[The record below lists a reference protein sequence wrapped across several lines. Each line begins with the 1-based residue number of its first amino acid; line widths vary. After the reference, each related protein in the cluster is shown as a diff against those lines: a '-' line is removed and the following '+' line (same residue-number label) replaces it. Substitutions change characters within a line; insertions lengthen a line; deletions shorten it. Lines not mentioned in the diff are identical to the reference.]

1 MATAIRGNMPPMSAL
16 YPIAP
21 AAEAALSAPLG
32 HAARE
37 LEARRL
43 AGRDVEFVSEA
54 VGPGYE
60 TQAAALEA
68 YSAWLSGEARYCAL
82 REVVAAAPKGRRPTP
97 APVEPSFADGRR
109 WPAAPAAP
117 VRTVWRLSI
126 SYWRIA
132 DPARFAAL
140 EQARQARK
148 RADAEELS
156 AQALRALAGQPLRP
170 VRPQQPLDVGLFE
183 RRLPENPNIVVPDE

>member
-1 MATAIRGNMPPMSAL
+1 MPPMSAL
-16 YPIAP
+16 FPIAG

-54 VGPGYE
+54 IGPGYE
-60 TQAAALEA
+60 TQGAAAEA
-68 YSAWLSGEARYCAL
+68 YSAWLGFENRYCEL
-82 REVVAAAPKGRRPTP
+82 RQMVAAAPRGRRPTP
-97 APVEPSFADGRR
+97 RPVEPSFANGRR
-109 WPAAPAAP
+109 WPAAPPAS
-117 VRTVWRLSI
+117 VRTVWRLSV
-126 SYWRIA
+126 SYWRVV

-140 EQARQARK
+140 EQARQTRR